1 MPTVITQGAASAKG
15 YGFGARATAA
25 NYIEDVFSTYLY
37 TGNSASGGTQTIT
50 NGVDLST
57 KGGMVWIKGRS
68 TGSVPNHVL
77 FDTARGAGTTASN
90 NQALSSNLTTAED
103 LAASYDFLSAFNTD
117 GFTVTQGGTVSAT
130 RGANYLDEPYA
141 SWTFRKQAKFFD
153 IVTYTGTGSPRTVA
167 HTLGST
173 PGFIVVK
180 ATSTTGN
187 WCVYHRS
194 AGGDLFLNTTAAQ
207 TGTLTN
213 ITFATA
219 ADFDVSSTA
228 NTAGVTYVAYLF
240 AHDAGGFGAT
250 GTDNVISCGS
260 YTGTGAAGNFVS
272 LGYEPQWVLIKRSDT
287 TASWLLFDSMR
298 GIVTGTNGDIY
309 LIPNSNGGDGASGTY
324 IAANAT
330 GFTLEGTTSGFNASG
345 GTYTY
350 IAIRRGPM
358 KTPTTGTSVF
368 SPVAR
373 AGTSS
378 ASSVTGLNFSP
389 DSILVKNRAGS
400 SDSVDWS
407 FNFFDR
413 LRFPGYRLSTA
424 FTDAEDTTIT
434 FITSINMD
442 GITFN
447 SPGYTATNG
456 LGYNYINYFF
466 RRAPGFFD
474 EVCYTATGVART
486 INHNLGVVPEL
497 MIVKNRSAGRIWAVY
512 SSSLLNTEFLNLS
525 TTAAKSSVS
534 GSTYWN
540 STNPTASVFSVGTNA
555 AVNDSISSNYV
566 AYLFATV
573 AGVSKVGSYTGTA
586 ALQTI
591 NCGFTGGARFVLI
604 KRTDSTGDW
613 YVWDSARG
621 ISSINDPYL
630 LLNSTAAEVT
640 GTNYVDTTSTGF
652 QVTAA
657 APAGINANGGTY
669 IFLAIA

>member
-1 MPTVITQGAASAKG
+1 MPTLLTQGAASARA
-15 YGFGARATAA
+15 YGFGASSAPPV
-25 NYIEDVFSTYLY
+25 YIEDVFSTYLY
-37 TGNSASGGTQTIT
+37 TGTGGSQTIT
-50 NGVDLST
+50 NGIDLST
-57 KGGMVWIKGRS
+57 KGGMVWIKSRS
-68 TGSVPNHVL
+68 DATNNFL
-77 FDTARGAGTTASN
+77 FDTARGSQKEINSNTTD
-90 NQALSSNLTTAED
+90 AEVS
-103 LAASYDFLSAFNTD
+103 LPYSLGPFNTN
-117 GFTVTQGGTVSAT
+117 GFTIGNAT
-130 RGANYLDEPYA
+130 GIGVGAATYA
-141 SWTFRKQAKFFD
+141 SWTFREQAKFFD
-153 IVTYTGTGSPRTVA
+153 VVTYTGNGTTQNIS
-167 HTLGST
+167 HNLGST
-173 PGFIVVK
+173 PGCIFVK
-180 ATSTTGN
+180 ATSSATN

-194 AGGDLFLNTTAAQ
+194 VGNTGGLILN
-207 TGTLTN
+207 GTNAT
-213 ITFATA
+213 ITDSGFWNNT
-219 ADFDVSSTA
+219 SPTSTQFTVGSGSA
-228 NTAGVTYVAYLF
+228 INVNSVTYVAYLF

-287 TASWLLFDSMR
+287 TQDWFLFDNMR
-298 GIVTGTNGDIY
+298 GIVTGT
-309 LIPNSNGGDGASGTY
+309 GGDLYLNPNTTGAEGASGTY

-330 GFTLEGTTSGFNASG
+330 GFTLEGTTSGFNSSG
-345 GTYTY
+345 GTYIY

-389 DSILVKNRAGS
+389 DSILIKNRAGS

-456 LGYNYINYFF
+456 SGYNYINYFF

-474 EVCYTATGVART
+474 EVCYRGTGGVT
-486 INHNLGVVPEL
+486 SVPHNLTVPPEL
-497 MIVKNRSAGRIWAVY
+497 MIIKRRDGAQNWAVY
-512 SSSLLNTEFLNLS
+512 STTTGPTGALYLNDTG
-525 TTAAKSSVS
+525 TITV
-534 GSTYWN
+534 N
-540 STNPTASVFSVGTNA
+540 SNFFNNTNPTASSFTVGITLSANTTTTW
-555 AVNDSISSNYV
+555 V

-604 KRTDSTGDW
+604 KRTDSTGAW

>member
-1 MPTVITQGAASAKG
+1 MPTLLTQGAASARA
-15 YGFGARATAA
+15 YGFGASSAPPV
-25 NYIEDVFSTYLY
+25 YIEDVFSTYLY
-37 TGNSASGGTQTIT
+37 TGTGASQTIT
-50 NGVDLST
+50 NGIGLST
-57 KGGMVWIKGRS
+57 KGGMVWLKGRS
-68 TGSVPNHVL
+68 GATDHAL
-77 FDTARGAGTTASN
+77 YDTARGATFDIASN
-90 NQALSSNLTTAED
+90 LFTAQTTQATGLTSFLTSGFSIGS
-103 LAASYDFLSAFNTD
+103 LAKINTSA
-117 GFTVTQGGTVSAT
+117 AT
-130 RGANYLDEPYA
+130 YT
-141 SWTFRKQAKFFD
+141 SWTFRKQPKFFD
-153 IVTYTGTGSPRTVA
+153 IVTYTGTGANRTIA
-167 HTLGST
+167 HNLGAV
-173 PGFIVVK
+173 PGCIMIK
-180 ATSTTGN
+180 RTDTEGN
-187 WCVYHRS
+187 WAVYHRS
-194 AGGDLFLNTTAAQ
+194 LANTEYMVLNTTAAAA
-207 TGTLTN
+207 TGATYWNSTTPTSSVFSLGTSTN
-213 ITFATA
+213 VNA
-219 ADFDVSSTA
+219 S
-228 NTAGVTYVAYLF
+228 GGTYVAYLF

-287 TASWLLFDSMR
+287 TQDWFLFDNMR
-298 GIVTGTNGDIY
+298 GIVTGT
-309 LIPNSNGGDGASGTY
+309 GGDLYLNPNTTGAEGASGTY

-330 GFTLEGTTSGFNASG
+330 GFTLEGTTSGFNSSG
-345 GTYTY
+345 GTYIY

-389 DSILVKNRAGS
+389 DSILIKNRAGS

-456 LGYNYINYFF
+456 SGYNYINYFF

-474 EVCYTATGVART
+474 EVCYRGTGGVT
-486 INHNLGVVPEL
+486 SVPHNLTVPPEL
-497 MIVKNRSAGRIWAVY
+497 MIIKRRDGAQNWAVY
-512 SSSLLNTEFLNLS
+512 STTTGPTGALYLNDTG
-525 TTAAKSSVS
+525 TITV
-534 GSTYWN
+534 N
-540 STNPTASVFSVGTNA
+540 SNFFNNTNPTASSFTVGITLSANTTTTW
-555 AVNDSISSNYV
+555 V

-604 KRTDSTGDW
+604 KRTDSTGAW